1 MFYAIFDK
9 ILAMHFDLQPTLEN
23 DLIKMQPLKPTDFE
37 TLYAVANDPLLWE
50 QHPNKDRY
58 KREVFETF
66 FKGAI
71 ESGGAFLVFDNKTNQ
86 AIGTSRFYGFDTNAS
101 SVVIGYTFIARDYWG
116 KGYNKAL
123 KALMINYAFQFV
135 DNVIFHVGAVN
146 VRSQKA
152 VGNIGGKK
160 IGEVEMQYYG
170 EPTKLNFIYKINKLN
185 WQQGKTTNM
194 QRPNTNEYGPFFQGY
209 INQTTGNNFFELF
222 KQNTTDT
229 IQFFTNIPAEK
240 LNYAYAE
247 NKWTIKEVLL
257 HLIDAERVFTYR
269 AFVGARCDNEQQ
281 LQSFDENNYV
291 KNSHAH
297 LRSLESLFEE
307 FKTVRRASEILFENI
322 TTNQSKFMAKG
333 ATHPITPRA
342 LGYIM
347 IGHIEHHIKV
357 IKERYL

>member
-23 DLIKMQPLKPTDFE
+23 DLIKIQPLKPTDFE

-58 KREVFETF
+58 KRDVFETF

-86 AIGTSRFYGFDTNAS
+86 VIGTSRFYGVDKDKSEVA
-101 SVVIGYTFIARDYWG
+101 IGYTFIARNHWG

-123 KALMINYAFQFV
+123 KALMINHAYKFV
-135 DNVIFHVGAVN
+135 DTIIFHVGAVN
-146 VRSQKA
+146 LRSQKA

-160 IGEVEMQYYG
+160 IGEVEMEYYG
-170 EPTKLNFIYKINKLN
+170 EPNRLNFIYQINKTD
-185 WQQGKTTNM
+185 WQTKTNSM
-194 QRPNTNEYGPFFQGY
+194 QRPNSNEYAPFFQGY

-229 IQFFTNIPAEK
+229 IQFFSNIPPEK
-240 LNYAYAE
+240 HNYAYAE
-247 NKWTIKEVLL
+247 NKWTIKELLL
-257 HLIDAERVFTYR
+257 HLIDAERVFSYR

-281 LQSFDENNYV
+281 LQSFDENTYV
-291 KNSHAH
+291 TNSNAH
-297 LRSLESLFEE
+297 LRSMESLLEE

-322 TTNQSKFMAKG
+322 SPEQSKFMAKG
-333 ATHPITPRA
+333 ASHPITPRA

>member
-1 MFYAIFDK
+1 MLTFGKNY
-9 ILAMHFDLQPTLEN
+9 LTMHFDLQPTLEN
-23 DLIKMQPLKPTDFE
+23 DLIKIQPLKPSEFE

-58 KREVFETF
+58 KRNVFETF

-71 ESGGAFLVFDNKTNQ
+71 ESGGAFLVFNKKTSQ
-86 AIGTSRFYGFDTNAS
+86 AIGSSRFYGVDKEKSEVA
-101 SVVIGYTFIARDYWG
+101 IGYTFIARNHWG
-116 KGYNKAL
+116 KNYNKAL
-123 KALMINYAFQFV
+123 KSLMINHAFKFV

-160 IGEVEMQYYG
+160 IGEVEMEYYG
-170 EPTKLNFIYKINKLN
+170 EPNRLNFIYQINKTD
-185 WQQGKTTNM
+185 WQNKTNTM
-194 QRPNTNEYGPFFQGY
+194 QRPNSNEYGPFFQGY
-209 INQTTGNNFFELF
+209 VNQTTDNNFFEMF
-222 KQNTTDT
+222 KQNTKDT
-229 IQFFTNIPAEK
+229 IQFFKNIPAEK

-257 HLIDAERVFTYR
+257 HLIDAERVFAYR
-269 AFVGARCDNEQQ
+269 ALVGARGDNEQI
-281 LQSFDENNYV
+281 LQTFDENNYV

-297 LRSLESLFEE
+297 HRSMESLFEE
-307 FKTVRRASEILFENI
+307 FKAVRRASEMLFENI
-322 TTNQSKFMAKG
+322 TPEQSKFMAKG
-333 ATHPITPRA
+333 ASHPITPRA